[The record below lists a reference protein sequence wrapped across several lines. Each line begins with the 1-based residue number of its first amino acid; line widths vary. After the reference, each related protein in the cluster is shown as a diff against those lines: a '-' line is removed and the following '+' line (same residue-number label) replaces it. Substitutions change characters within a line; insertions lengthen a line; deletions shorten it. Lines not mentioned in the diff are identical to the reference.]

1 MSEYNICK
9 FNPVRSGDLS
19 CTDFVYEV
27 TDCQSEPHT
36 APKNALHLVIKGEGL
51 LEFDGERYG
60 LSKGTLF
67 FVKKGECV
75 AIKNSD
81 RLEYSY
87 ICFSG
92 RRAEELLER
101 VGISANRRC
110 FDGHERLIPF
120 WSECISSANDS
131 NTDLLSESVLLYS
144 LAVLEPEITERGR
157 LISDILTLTAE
168 KFTDHTL
175 TLSAIARKL
184 GYNEKY
190 LSAYFKREMGVTFT
204 QYLRDMRVNHAVFLM
219 EQGVVSVKNVA
230 LLSGFFDALY
240 FSRVFKEEKGVSP
253 REYIA
258 NLETFSFKTD

>member
-51 LEFDGERYG
+51 LEFDGERYE
-60 LSKGTLF
+60 LSRGTLF

-75 AIKNSD
+75 SIKGSGG
-81 RLEYSY
+81 LEYSY

-101 VGISANRRC
+101 IGISAKHRC

-120 WSECISSANDS
+120 WSECISSANTS

-144 LAVLEPEITERGR
+144 LAVLEPEITERGK
-157 LISDILTLTAE
+157 LISDILSVTAE

-175 TLSAIARKL
+175 TISVIARKL

-190 LSAYFKREMGVTFT
+190 LSAYFKKEMGVTFT
-204 QYLRDMRVNHAVFLM
+204 QYLRDMRLSHAVFLM

-240 FSRVFKEEKGVSP
+240 FSKVFKEEKGISP
-253 REYIA
+253 KEYIA
-258 NLETFSFKTD
+258 NLENFSLKID